1 MDETR
6 FPYLNLL
13 LLYFQLYGSF
23 TCSLVSVCRP
33 CRIIG
38 GSCYKYHFCRDKK
51 HVFVASKHVFCR
63 DKSMLRQNIFV
74 TTKIILAV
82 APANDITCVC
92 VL

>member
-63 DKSMLRQNIFV
+63 DKSVLVATKLCCDKIFLSRQKLYLR
-74 TTKIILAV
+74 
-82 APANDITCVC
+82 
-92 VL
+92 